1 MEEQKNINRVMQMSF
16 TNLIAHRNLIELK
29 KSSLSRAQRDMVQRR
44 TQHLLDKGKIT
55 IQQIDDSLAN
65 LMRMID

>member
-1 MEEQKNINRVMQMSF
+1 MTEPKNIDRIMQMSF

-29 KSSLSRAQRDMVQRR
+29 KSSLSRVQRDMVQRR